1 MYNIYTGVY
10 YVNAG
15 GYLFLSDFI
24 QYNSTIAAQF
34 EVGMNEVLLV
44 S

>member
-1 MYNIYTGVY
+1 MSMQEVIY
-10 YVNAG
+10 
-15 GYLFLSDFI
+15 FCRISI